1 MGSLF
6 DVGHCRFQDADSVR
20 LCRRGVVAVARSH
33 RAVGARAVIADDENG
48 VGMVLDFNMIEIPY
62 KFKYVDYQ

>member
-20 LCRRGVVAVARSH
+20 RCLRGVVAVAGSH
-33 RAVGARAVIADDENG
+33 RAVGARAVVAYDENG
-48 VGMVLDFNMIEIPY
+48 VVLDFNMI
-62 KFKYVDYQ
+62 KFT

>member
-20 LCRRGVVAVARSH
+20 RRRCRGVVAVAGSH
-33 RAVGARAVIADDENG
+33 RAVGARAVVAYDENG
-48 VGMVLDFNMIEIPY
+48 VVLDFNMI
-62 KFKYVDYQ
+62 KFT